1 MDREKLL
8 EIHEDIRDFIRMNIR
23 TPVRRFFESLDNTI
37 KWLPVIWTDRQWD
50 QIYLFIIMRKKLV
63 LMRDFFNS
71 DYAIAEGAK
80 KRAKEMDRCINILD
94 RMIDDFC
101 YGEEC
106 YDKLNKKWGKLEMTS
121 TPIEGSK
128 YYKANI
134 FRKYADTPEKREQE
148 RKESHECFKIEEQE
162 REKDYDELFN
172 NMRKNVRGW
181 LD

>member
-8 EIHEDIRDFIRMNIR
+8 ETHEDIRDFIRMNIQS
-23 TPVRRFFESLDNTI
+23 PIRRFFESLRNTI

-71 DYAIAEGAK
+71 EHAMTEGAK
-80 KRAKEMDRCINILD
+80 KRAKEMDRCITILD
-94 RMIDDFC
+94 RMIDDS

-106 YDKLNKKWGKLEMTS
+106 YDALDKKWGELEMKT

-148 RKESHECFKIEEQE
+148 REELHECFKIEEQE
-162 REKDYDELFN
+162 REKDYDELFD

-181 LD
+181 WD